1 MRAICAW
8 CRAEG
13 LPAYLGEREPLEDP
27 VETHGLCQR
36 HLKQLLETAQSPASS
51 DLRLLIVV
59 KRGDQSLYEYLTRG
73 MAGIEGVHVI
83 ADRRHGERRRE
94 AHPVSGECRRADRR
108 QSRGVVQ
115 SMDCVFV
122 RFGQASGVLRTL

>member
-1 MRAICAW
+1 MKAICAW
-8 CRAEG
+8 CRADG
-13 LPAYLGEREPLEDP
+13 LPACLGERGPLEGP

-36 HLKQLLETAQSPASS
+36 HLAQLLGTVQSRPSS

-59 KRGDQSLYEYLTRG
+59 KRDDHSLYEYLTRG
-73 MAGIEGVHVI
+73 MAGVEGVHVI
-83 ADRRHGERRRE
+83 ADRRHGERRRGG
-94 AHPVSGECRRADRR
+94 HPLAGEYRRADRR

-122 RFGQASGVLRTL
+122 RFGPTSGVLRTL